1 MAGDPITR
9 SRFLTT
15 VLASVILPPARAE
28 QLQLSLRG
36 QNLFVAAPTLDL
48 LRAPILERLKNG
60 STVAFD
66 FHLGLWAGSR
76 SNFRRG
82 AFERFVVSYDL
93 WEERFSVTGLRNPR
107 PSASNLVPKALAPW
121 CLEHVSLHPI
131 DLRDDTPVW
140 VRLDVRASDPKK
152 DDDRP
157 LDGDGL
163 TIGYLID
170 LLSRPS
176 RKEPNR
182 WALETGPVRV
192 SSIRVA
198 PGASR

>member
-15 VLASVILPPARAE
+15 ILASVILPPARAE

-36 QNLFVAAPTLDL
+36 QNLFVAAPSLDL
-48 LRAPILERLKNG
+48 LRPPVLERLKNG

-66 FHLGLWAGSR
+66 FHLGLWSGSR

-107 PSASNLVPKALAPW
+107 PSASNLAPNALAPW
-121 CLEHVSLHPI
+121 CLEHISLHPVE
-131 DLRDDTPVW
+131 LRDDTPVW
-140 VRLDVRASDPKK
+140 VRLDVRAADPKN
-152 DDDRP
+152 DDP
-157 LDGDGL
+157 LDEDGL
-163 TIGYLID
+163 AISYLID
-170 LLSRPS
+170 LLSKPS

-182 WALETGPVRV
+182 WSLETGPVRV
-192 SSIRVA
+192 SSIRVTV